1 MDPATSAPPERRPL
15 AALDCHT
22 AMLRR
27 YLLTLGA
34 RPDRIGDLIQEAF
47 VVSLQK
53 GVEDQGRAAIASWL
67 RGVVRNLL
75 LRERR
80 SAGARREVE
89 LAGEVWRE
97 RCADGDGDELVDA
110 MRECIRQLPARGQAI
125 VQRVYG
131 DGDGRAAIGAEFGL
145 VADGVKT
152 ALRRLR
158 TALKECLERR
168 LRGGA

>member
-1 MDPATSAPPERRPL
+1 
-15 AALDCHT
+15 
-22 AMLRR
+22 MLRR

-34 RPDRIGDLIQEAF
+34 RPDRVDDLIQEAF

-53 GVEDQGRAAIASWL
+53 AVEDRGRAAVGSWL
-67 RGVVRNLL
+67 RGVARNLL

-97 RCADGDGDELVDA
+97 QCGDGDGGELVHTL
-110 MRECIRQLPARGQAI
+110 RECIRQLPPRGQAM

-131 DGDGRAAIGAEFGL
+131 DGVGRAPVGAEFGL

-158 TALKECLERR
+158 AALKACVERR
-168 LRGGA
+168 RRGAT